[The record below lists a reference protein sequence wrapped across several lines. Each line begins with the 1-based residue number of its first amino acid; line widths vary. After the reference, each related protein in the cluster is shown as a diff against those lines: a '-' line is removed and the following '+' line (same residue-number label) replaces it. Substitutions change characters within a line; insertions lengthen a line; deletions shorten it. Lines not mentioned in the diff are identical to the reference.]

1 MKIVILD
8 AKTLGA
14 TPNLGDISK
23 FGELTIFESTSSDQ
37 RIERIK
43 DADIIITNKVLI
55 DAYVM
60 DHCPDLKLVCI
71 SATGMNNVDLVTAEK
86 KGLKVMNA
94 AGYSSGSVAQ
104 HTFAMLLQLTNQIS
118 YYDQYVK
125 SGKYTQSDIFTHY
138 GPTIF
143 ELRNKNYG
151 IIGMGNIGRTV
162 ASIAQSFGAHVCY
175 YSTSGKNTGQDFPA
189 LNLEELLKTSD
200 IISIH
205 APLNEKTKNL
215 IGKDQL
221 AMMQSHAILI
231 NVGRGGIVNE
241 KELANAIDRRLIG
254 GACIDV
260 FEQEPIDEKNP
271 LLSVQ
276 YPERLV
282 LSPHNAWAS
291 IEARTRLVEIIMENI
306 KTYLGLKT

>member
-189 LNLEELLKTSD
+189 LKLEELLKTSD

-260 FEQEPIDEKNP
+260 FEQEPIDEKSP

>member
-189 LNLEELLKTSD
+189 LKLEELLKTSD

-260 FEQEPIDEKNP
+260 FEQEPIDEKSP

-282 LSPHNAWAS
+282 LSPPNAWAS